1 MEARKRVEECYCLMY
16 EGMVNKDEDL
26 LQEVLDPSFVLV
38 HMTGMRQSRSEFI
51 RAVLDGTLNY
61 SSARHQRIDTTVRE
75 EEAELRGRSL
85 VHAAV
90 FGGGWHTWKLQL
102 RCHLKCVNGVWV
114 IDGATASTY

>member
-1 MEARKRVEECYCLMY
+1 MDIREKVEECYRLMY

-26 LQEVLDPSFVLV
+26 LKEVLDPSFVLI
-38 HMTGMRQSRSEFI
+38 HMTGMRQSRPEFI

-61 SSARHQRIDTTVRE
+61 SSARHQHIDITVRDK
-75 EEAELRGRSL
+75 EAELIGKSL

-102 RCHLKCVNGVWV
+102 RCRLKCRNGVWV
-114 IDGATASTY
+114 IDKASASTY

>member
-51 RAVLDGTLNY
+51 RAVLPGISVLILQSERKKRNC
-61 SSARHQRIDTTVRE
+61 A
-75 EEAELRGRSL
+75 
-85 VHAAV
+85 
-90 FGGGWHTWKLQL
+90 GG
-102 RCHLKCVNGVWV
+102 V
-114 IDGATASTY
+114 